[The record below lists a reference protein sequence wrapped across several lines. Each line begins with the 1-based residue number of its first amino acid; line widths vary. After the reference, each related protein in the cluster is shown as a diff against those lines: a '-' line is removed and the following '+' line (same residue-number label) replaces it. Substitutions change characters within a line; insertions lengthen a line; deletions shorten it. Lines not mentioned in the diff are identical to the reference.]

1 MQFGTE
7 TWSMAGKRRRKP
19 SLQVCALIFEGQQLE
34 SSPPGPE
41 SDAAKEQEVRGP
53 GTNLQRMS
61 YATLSKSAS
70 QRLFLIWRKED
81 GAGALCGGGNALLWG
96 PMSVLEIVLSTVNM
110 IVNKRNRGLALLVML
125 VMLRSEQT
133 ITV

>member
-1 MQFGTE
+1 
-7 TWSMAGKRRRKP
+7 MAAKRRRKL

-34 SSPPGPE
+34 SSPSGPE

-70 QRLFLIWRKED
+70 QRLFLICRKE
-81 GAGALCGGGNALLWG
+81 GGVGTLCGGGGGDSSSMQRLLMG
-96 PMSVLEIVLSTVNM
+96 AHECA
-110 IVNKRNRGLALLVML
+110 RNCFKHCEYDW
-125 VMLRSEQT
+125 EQ
-133 ITV
+133 